1 MVLPIAGDALAQSW
15 LRALNPGATTLGLRV
30 PACAQARQLG
40 AYGPFGHHQCQ
51 RSGDAAALT
60 LPKRIVTSPIC
71 RCWGRPAGPRRG
83 IGQHGAGLARRR
95 QLADL
100 ACRCC
105 DAAGGS
111 ISTMLWLIA
120 LVAILQSLG
129 LWLFDPLV
137 QLGTALTSL
146 GFLPG
151 CCCWWPCGC
160 CRDAWIEAG

>member
-1 MVLPIAGDALAQSW
+1 MA
-15 LRALNPGATTLGLRV
+15 RAA
-30 PACAQARQLG
+30 
-40 AYGPFGHHQCQ
+40 
-51 RSGDAAALT
+51 
-60 LPKRIVTSPIC
+60 
-71 RCWGRPAGPRRG
+71 G

-105 DAAGGS
+105 DARRSGS

-120 LVAILQSLG
+120 LVVILQSLG

-146 GFLPG
+146 SFLPWMLLLVAFWLLSG
-151 CCCWWPCGC
+151 
-160 CRDAWIEAG
+160 RMN